1 MRTSLLVKAAD
12 PKTET
17 EGLRPGFSPT
27 HHPYIF
33 VDCIKI
39 QLEKQWD
46 NCNCILIQ
54 RWGGDRS
61 RGYYRLRDLSG
72 LLIFPIIPF
81 ACRFDLRLVP
91 PREENFLGI
100 IFNSFLGYKTNSFIF
115 RFEIAAQQ
123 IRAFFPLARQIR
135 ASFAV
140 AQQIRAV
147 AGVFFCSPT
156 D

>member
-1 MRTSLLVKAAD
+1 MEDHATSNHGESGA
-12 PKTET
+12 
-17 EGLRPGFSPT
+17 PGVTTASTSPT
-27 HHPYIF
+27 LP
-33 VDCIKI
+33 
-39 QLEKQWD
+39 
-46 NCNCILIQ
+46 
-54 RWGGDRS
+54 
-61 RGYYRLRDLSG
+61 SG
-72 LLIFPIIPF
+72 P
-81 ACRFDLRLVP
+81 RLVP